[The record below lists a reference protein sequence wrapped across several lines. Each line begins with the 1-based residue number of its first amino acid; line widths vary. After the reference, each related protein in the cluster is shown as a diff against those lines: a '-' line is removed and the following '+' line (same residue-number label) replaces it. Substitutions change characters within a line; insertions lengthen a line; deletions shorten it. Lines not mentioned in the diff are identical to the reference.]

1 MRALG
6 EWSEWLTSKVQFLQ
20 LCFDSEQIDE
30 HPSASAKK
38 VDGLHTSDIISSTR
52 LFGDFPFTSM
62 LRKSSLKFQEQNRM
76 ELKFPRVRVLIFV
89 LALHFFFP
97 AILKKLSF
105 SILA

>member
-6 EWSEWLTSKVQFLQ
+6 EWSEWLTLAKVQFLQ

-52 LFGDFPFTSM
+52 LFGDSVTNTSPFHLCSG
-62 LRKSSLKFQEQNRM
+62 
-76 ELKFPRVRVLIFV
+76 RV
-89 LALHFFFP
+89 H
-97 AILKKLSF
+97 
-105 SILA
+105 